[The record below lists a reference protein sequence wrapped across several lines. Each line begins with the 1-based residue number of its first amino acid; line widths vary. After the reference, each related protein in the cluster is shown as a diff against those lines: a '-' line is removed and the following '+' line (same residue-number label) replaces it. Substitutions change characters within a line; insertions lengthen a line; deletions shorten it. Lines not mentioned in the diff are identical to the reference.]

1 MLKKNKTNVE
11 EPEEVISTLGEIPDR
26 TYHNMVD
33 VEKVLG
39 EIR

>member
-1 MLKKNKTNVE
+1 MKVD
-11 EPEEVISTLGEIPDR
+11 EPEDIINTLREIPDK

-33 VEKVLG
+33 VEKALG